1 MNIPTQNA
9 PTKQPGASVRKRLEV
24 FARSFPPFS
33 PTERVIFTILGAIL
47 VISAVFVVRGLN
59 NNFLVEVPK
68 TGGALTE
75 GIIGT
80 PRFINPVLAIS
91 DADRDLTALTY
102 SGLLKAA
109 PDGKLL
115 PDLAEKVNISED
127 GLKYIFTLKENITFH
142 DGEPVTA
149 DDVVFTI
156 GRIQDPAIKSPRR
169 ANWEGVSVE
178 KTGER
183 EIKMTLKQAYSPFLQ
198 NATIGI
204 LPAHIWKNVE
214 PEMFPFSEYNIKP
227 IGSGPF
233 ALKEIKRNADAPVS
247 YELQPFRNYA
257 LNRPYLKTL
266 RVRFYPSEDKLLD
279 AYKAGEI
286 EAASAISPAN
296 VGSLRFNQMS
306 LLQSPLPRV
315 FGVFFNQNE
324 AKIFNNKE
332 VRKAL
337 NAAVDKEKIVREILS
352 GYATAIDSPIPPG
365 IIEEYDTNRAT
376 TTRPADLIAEAARI
390 LQQNGWKKGDDGV
403 YSRTIKKNTE
413 RLSFTLSTSDTAEL
427 KTVAEFLK
435 KTWTE
440 LGAEAEL
447 KIFEPGN
454 LNQNVIRPRQYDAL
468 LFGEI
473 VGRDLD
479 LFAFWHSSQRNDP
492 GLNIA
497 LYTNIKTDKLLE
509 EARSIADTA
518 ERMKKYRAFEEEILS
533 DTPAVF
539 LYAPDFIYILPRRIK
554 GVELGYMT
562 APSDRFANIERWYA
576 ETEKVW
582 KVFAK
587 DNNAAKTSN

>member
-1 MNIPTQNA
+1 VNIPTQNA

-390 LQQNGWKKGDDGV
+390 LQQNGWKKGGDGV